1 MQIKQPSGVKL
12 ILSEGTICPLVIRKT
27 WKRLTLLNGP

>member
-12 ILSEGTICPLVIRKT
+12 ILSEGTICPLHQENVKA
-27 WKRLTLLNGP
+27 LNLA